1 MLRRVAYLAV
11 IAGVAVALTG
21 CALSLF
27 GYERRAA
34 WRDAEER
41 ACMASRQVV
50 LSAWVRPDRGAAN
63 DRGACGIDR
72 PLKVSAMEDGTVEL
86 GPAAT
91 LGCPITAAVEGWLNE
106 AVQPAALAWFGVPI
120 TDLKQISAYSCRP
133 RNNEAGE
140 RLSEHAFGNALDVA
154 GFRLADGRTITVKHD
169 WSLGDDATRSFLREV
184 LAAACERFKTVL
196 GPGVKYHGD
205 HFHLDLA
212 HHNEAG
218 TSRYCRPMPDG
229 PPPRRA
235 PYSPGLFARAGALFD
250 FNRTGSIASA
260 QVPGEL
266 LKDPPQDVIDTELRD
281 PFGVYDMQPGA
292 D

>member
-11 IAGVAVALTG
+11 IAGVLAALTG
-21 CALSLF
+21 CALSVF

-41 ACMASRQVV
+41 SCMSHRLVV
-50 LSAWVRPDRGAAN
+50 MSAWVRPDRHIN

-72 PLKVSAMEDGTVEL
+72 PLHVSAMESGTVSI
-86 GPAAT
+86 GPDAT
-91 LGCPITAAVEGWLNE
+91 LGCPITAAVEGWLSE
-106 AVQPAALAWFGVPI
+106 AVQPAAIAWLGTTI
-120 TDLKQISAYSCRP
+120 TDIKQISAYSCRP

-140 RLSEHAFGNALDVA
+140 RLSEHAFGNAIDVA
-154 GFRLADGRTITVKHD
+154 GFRLADGRMITVKHD
-169 WSLGDDATRSFLREV
+169 WSLGDDATRGFLREIF
-184 LAAACERFKTVL
+184 AAACERFKTVL

-218 TSRYCRPMPDG
+218 TSRYCRPLPDG
-229 PPPRRA
+229 PAPRRA
-235 PYSPGLFARAGALFD
+235 PYTPGLFARAGAMFD
-250 FNRTGSIASA
+250 WKPTGSIAPA
-260 QVPGEL
+260 PEPGEL
-266 LKDPPQDVIDTELRD
+266 LKDAPPDVIAAEIEDA
-281 PFGVYDMQPGA
+281 GA

>member
-11 IAGVAVALTG
+11 IAGVAIALTG

-41 ACMASRQVV
+41 SCMASRQVQ

-72 PLKVSAMEDGTVEL
+72 PLQVSAFEQGTVEL

-91 LGCPITAAVEGWLNE
+91 LGCPITAAVEGWLND
-106 AVQPAALAWFGVPI
+106 AVQPAAIAWFGEPI
-120 TDLKQISAYSCRP
+120 TDIKQISAYSCRP
-133 RNNEAGE
+133 RNNESGE

-154 GFRLADGRTITVKHD
+154 GFRLADGRMITVKHD

-218 TSRYCRPMPDG
+218 TSRYCRPVMDI

-235 PYSPGLFARAGALFD
+235 PYSPGLFAR
-250 FNRTGSIASA
+250 TGGLVDYGQTSSITPAPA
-260 QVPGEL
+260 PGEL
-266 LKDPPQDVIDTELRD
+266 LTQAPPDVIGEELGELD
-281 PFGVYDMQPGA
+281 A